1 MYISSFKNWLGM
13 ELTFHDTIHISEH
26 RNYVETSKLFN
37 KRVLMVGTCPDQ
49 VTVEHLQHTTILS
62 NLPFYG

>member
-13 ELTFHDTIHISEH
+13 ELIFHVIIHNSEH

-62 NLPFYG
+62 NLSFCG